1 MNTGKRKIKASERI
15 FAFKFCLGS
24 TTCYCNVPGSDLG
37 QVRDVEMTT
46 DKPVVLRPHRV
57 GDIGWVV
64 HRHGL
69 IYAEQYGWDLTFEAL
84 VARVAAD
91 FIDQFDSARDCCWIA
106 EQDGATLGAAFVVKT
121 DDPKVAKLR
130 LVYVEPSAQ
139 GQGVGRLLVE
149 RCMSFARDA
158 GYGRMV
164 LWTNDVLLP
173 ARTLYQKLG
182 FAMTDAKPYRGF
194 GHNLVG
200 ETWERDL

>member
-1 MNTGKRKIKASERI
+1 MEQHRLPIR
-15 FAFKFCLGS
+15 
-24 TTCYCNVPGSDLG
+24 
-37 QVRDVEMTT
+37 
-46 DKPVVLRPHRV
+46 LRPHRV

-64 HRHGL
+64 HRHGV

-91 FIDQFDSARDCCWIA
+91 FIDRFDGTRDCCWIA
-106 EQDGATLGAAFVVKT
+106 EQDGATVGAAFVVKT
-121 DDPKVAKLR
+121 EDQTVAKLR

-149 RCMSFARDA
+149 RCMTFARDA
-158 GYGRMV
+158 GYSRMV

-173 ARTLYQKLG
+173 ARALYQKLG
-182 FAMTDAKPYRGF
+182 FAMTAAKPYRGF
-194 GHNLVG
+194 GHDLVG